1 MNKTWQYLNNEDY
14 HSWIK
19 QIKNLELKW
28 KLISM
33 YRSGRPML
41 RSSYNQLKKKYI
53 SIYNT

>member
-1 MNKTWQYLNNEDY
+1 MKKTWQYLNNEDY

-19 QIKNLELKW
+19 KINNPSLKW

-41 RSSYNQLKKKYI
+41 VQSYNQLKTKYTI
-53 SIYNT
+53 K